1 MPKTEKREL
10 VQGLRLTRREE
21 EAQQAVTLCNKMQR
35 TRAGLMGIEESGKDR
50 EGTGS
55 RMGLLKGHHQ
65 DKDRREPHRDVPT
78 DIPIAK

>member
-1 MPKTEKREL
+1 MPKTGKREL
-10 VQGLRLTRREE
+10 MRGLRLTRREE
-21 EAQQAVTLCNKMQR
+21 EAQQPIILCNKMQR

-55 RMGLLKGHHQ
+55 HMGLLKGYHQ
-65 DKDRREPHRDVPT
+65 DRDRREPHKDVPT

>member
-1 MPKTEKREL
+1 MLKTEKKEL
-10 VQGLRLTRREE
+10 VQGLRLMRRQEE
-21 EAQQAVTLCNKMQR
+21 TQQAVTSCSKMQR

>member
-1 MPKTEKREL
+1 M
-10 VQGLRLTRREE
+10 QGLRLTRREE

-65 DKDRREPHRDVPT
+65 DKDRREPHKDVPT

>member
-55 RMGLLKGHHQ
+55 HMGLLKGYHQ
-65 DKDRREPHRDVPT
+65 DRDRREPHKDVPT